1 MLGKLS
7 KKIGLTQTELKIFL
21 FVITIFIVG
30 LVYRAVSQNS
40 EVSVYK
46 NFDYSTQDAEFLNS
60 GRDSVLNNI
69 EKSDNKKVDYKQ
81 EVLDFNTQGFYK
93 VKKKIL
99 PIEKSINI
107 NSAEIEDLVK
117 LPGIG
122 PKTANN
128 IVEYRKIIKEFKN
141 IYDLLQV
148 KGIGN
153 SRLNKIKNYIFIE

>member
-60 GRDSVLNNI
+60 DRDSVLNNI